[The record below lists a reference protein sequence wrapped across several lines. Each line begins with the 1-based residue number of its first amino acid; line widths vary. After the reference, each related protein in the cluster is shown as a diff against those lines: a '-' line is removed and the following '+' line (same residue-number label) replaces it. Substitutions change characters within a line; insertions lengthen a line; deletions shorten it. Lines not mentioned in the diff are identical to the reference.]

1 MLTLTHTTLSDVGK
15 VRKANEDNAG
25 MIERTDGAKI
35 FVVCDGMGGHV
46 GGATASK
53 IAVTGILQF
62 LENRDLSNCETA
74 ISEALIFANQ
84 QVYANALNNP
94 DLHGMGTTCVLMV
107 IKDDE
112 CYFGHV
118 GDSRIY
124 LHTERELH
132 RLTKD
137 HSYVQQLV
145 DMGEITDDQA
155 ESHPRKNQIMKAL
168 GIAADVQPELGA
180 RKLSPKTGDRILMCT
195 DGLNGMINDKQIASI
210 LLQNMSREQCAQLL
224 IKSALEHGGK
234 DNVTA
239 TVIDIED
246 SPHEQSVFLSRNPVG
261 VEMKSRTA
269 FYQPTKK
276 TFWKK
281 YQVPLIIAGSVVGVA
296 ILVASA
302 YVTINSI
309 SNSRVE
315 QHKASEKQDSKD
327 KVIVQ
332 SDTVKL
338 PSDSSKVKNSQPLKP
353 VSVDVVLKPN
363 KGESVDEFYSRL
375 SKMAGCPTSVGD
387 KEKSFFKYN
396 QIDSKSPIIDESK
409 SYKMRKCNDSNTN
422 NDEKASKKK

>member
-1 MLTLTHTTLSDVGK
+1 MLTITHSTLTDVGK

-25 MIERTDGAKI
+25 MIERPDGLKI

-53 IAVTGILQF
+53 IAVTCILQF
-62 LENRDLSNCETA
+62 LESRELSNCENA
-74 ISEALIFANQ
+74 ISEAIIFANQ
-84 QVYANALNNP
+84 QVYANALHNP
-94 DLHGMGTTCVLMV
+94 DLHGMGTTCVLV
-107 IKDDE
+107 IVKDDE

-124 LHTERELH
+124 LHSNRELH

-145 DMGEITDDQA
+145 DMGEISDDEA
-155 ESHPRKNQIMKAL
+155 ESHPRKNQIMRAL

-180 RKLSPKTGDRILMCT
+180 RKLSPMTGDRILMCT

-210 LLQNMSREQCAQLL
+210 MLQNTSREQCAQLL
-224 IKSALEHGGK
+224 IKSALDHGGK

-239 TVIDIED
+239 TIIDIED

-281 YQVPLIIAGSVVGVA
+281 YQLPLIIAGSVVGVA

-302 YVTINSI
+302 YVTMNSL

-315 QHKASEKQDSKD
+315 LNKAPAKAETPVADTIELYHPEDTLNKKT
-327 KVIVQ
+327 IQ
-332 SDTVKL
+332 SVT
-338 PSDSSKVKNSQPLKP
+338 QKP
-353 VSVDVVLKPN
+353 VSEYIELKPTE
-363 KGESVDEFYSRL
+363 GESVEEFYGRL
-375 SKMAGCPTSVGD
+375 VRMSGCP
-387 KEKSFFKYN
+387 KERKDWLTFSDANKT
-396 QIDSKSPIIDESK
+396 IDLNK
-409 SYKMRKCNDSNTN
+409 SYKMKKCSDSSPSK
-422 NDEKASKKK
+422 DEKASKKK

>member
-1 MLTLTHTTLSDVGK
+1 MMTVTHTTLSDVGK

-25 MIERTDGAKI
+25 MIERPDGVLV

-53 IAVTGILQF
+53 IAVTCILQY
-62 LENRDLSNCETA
+62 LESRDLTNCENA
-74 ISEALIFANQ
+74 ISEAIIFANQ
-84 QVYANALNNP
+84 QVYANALHNP
-94 DLHGMGTTCVLMV
+94 DLKGMGTTCVLMV

-124 LHTERELH
+124 LHTDRELH

-145 DMGEITDDQA
+145 DMGEISDDEA

-180 RKLSPKTGDRILMCT
+180 RKLSPKKGDRILMCT
-195 DGLNGMINDKQIASI
+195 DGLNGMINDKQIASL
-210 LLQNMSREQCAQLL
+210 LLQNTEREQCAQFL

-269 FYQPTKK
+269 YYQPAKK

-281 YQVPLIIAGSVVGVA
+281 YQLPLIIAGSVVGVS

-302 YVTINSI
+302 YVTIQSI
-309 SNSRVE
+309 SNSKIELQKAPAKSDTIVNVVE
-315 QHKASEKQDSKD
+315 QEVTKNDSLDSEE
-327 KVIVQ
+327 
-332 SDTVKL
+332 
-338 PSDSSKVKNSQPLKP
+338 VKNAKP
-353 VSVDVVLKPN
+353 QKPDSEYVSLKPN
-363 KGESVDEFYSRL
+363 DGEGVEQFYSRI
-375 SKMAGCPTSVGD
+375 SKEAGCQTSPATRSD
-387 KEKSFFKYN
+387 FYKLNNLEDPKPS
-396 QIDSKSPIIDESK
+396 IDVNK
-409 SYKMRKCNDSNTN
+409 SYKMKKCSDSNTKL
-422 NDEKASKKK
+422 DEKASKKK